1 MADDNPLLVLREG
14 PVVRAIMNRPDRRNS
29 ISTAMGEAWSA
40 LLAELREDRTARVL
54 VVSGAGGHFC
64 AGLDLTEVQKPMSPE
79 AKLEAQRERNAKTG
93 ARFVGIS
100 ELPQVVIA
108 AIEGSCHAGGLGFN
122 CCADIAFATAN
133 ARFAA
138 PETRRGLV
146 PAQILPWL
154 VRRMG
159 RANATRMVLEGRV
172 IDATEAGRIG
182 LVHEV
187 VADAAA
193 LEALVQRSVKDV
205 LEGAPNALAET
216 KLLLRALGPLSPDGY
231 AEAGAASFGRTAS
244 SPEAAEGIAA
254 FKEKRKPSW
263 VV

>member
-1 MADDNPLLVLREG
+1 MADDNPLLILREG
-14 PVVRAIMNRPDRRNS
+14 PVVRAIMNRPERRNS

-40 LLAELREDRTARVL
+40 LLEELREDKQARVL

-64 AGLDLTEVQKPMSPE
+64 AGLDLTEVQKVESPE
-79 AKLEAQRERNAKTG
+79 AKLASQRERNARTG
-93 ARFVGIS
+93 ARFMGIS
-100 ELPQVVIA
+100 NLPQVVIA
-108 AIEGSCHAGGLGFN
+108 AVEGSCHAGGLGFL
-122 CCADIAFATAN
+122 CCADIAFAAGN

-138 PETRRGLV
+138 PEVRRGLV

-159 RANATRMVLEGRV
+159 RSVATRMVLEGRV

-193 LEALVQRSVKDV
+193 LEALVQRTVADV
-205 LEGAPNALAET
+205 LEGAPGALAET
-216 KLLLRALGPLSPDGY
+216 KLLLQALGPLSPEGY

-254 FKEKRKPSW
+254 FKAKRKPSW
-263 VV
+263 AA

>member
-1 MADDNPLLVLREG
+1 M
-14 PVVRAIMNRPDRRNS
+14 
-29 ISTAMGEAWSA
+29 
-40 LLAELREDRTARVL
+40 
-54 VVSGAGGHFC
+54 
-64 AGLDLTEVQKPMSPE
+64 
-79 AKLEAQRERNAKTG
+79 
-93 ARFVGIS
+93 
-100 ELPQVVIA
+100 
-108 AIEGSCHAGGLGFN
+108 
-122 CCADIAFATAN
+122 
-133 ARFAA
+133 
-138 PETRRGLV
+138 RRGLV

-244 SPEAAEGIAA
+244 SPEAAEGISA

-263 VV
+263 VA